1 MHTTTDA
8 ELGARIHKILN
19 SDCIETP
26 MSSYTGRN
34 KEYIEKS
41 VATILGELGLDL
53 HDDSLRETPRRIA
66 KMFTQEI
73 FYGLDYDN
81 FPRCSAVSNKMRYD
95 EMVAVKCTVKS
106 VCEHHFV
113 PFIGIAHIAYI
124 PHDRVLGLSKFNRVV
139 DFFSRRPQIQER
151 LTEQVSAALRYILQ
165 TNDLAVVIQAKH
177 FCVALRGVQDHLSD
191 TTTSKLKGRFLSV
204 PELRAEFLSLTKNS
218 GNGS

>member
-1 MHTTTDA
+1 
-8 ELGARIHKILN
+8 
-19 SDCIETP
+19 
-26 MSSYTGRN
+26 
-34 KEYIEKS
+34 
-41 VATILGELGLDL
+41 
-53 HDDSLRETPRRIA
+53 
-66 KMFTQEI
+66 
-73 FYGLDYDN
+73 
-81 FPRCSAVSNKMRYD
+81 MRYD